1 MAAEGSVPAPGH
13 PQQNDRLESPAK
25 SMQSVS
31 FFRAIQFW
39 FALGWIS
46 FGSPLAQLA
55 IMQHE
60 LVVKRRWI
68 SPGRFSHALNFCMI
82 LPGPESQQLAT
93 YIGWLMHGVKGALFA
108 GILFILPSLAIT
120 MLLAGLYVHYGH
132 MVEIQALLYGLKPAV
147 LAIVLAAMV
156 RLANR
161 ALVGRVW
168 IAIAVGAFLLLQLGG
183 SFVFTLALAGLIGWL
198 MFLFTTQP
206 MPQGPSNRLQAALSR
221 VLMAKPGISKLGS
234 SSPLQALG
242 PSDNGYFV
250 SDDTPPPT
258 QGSYSRNQIGIT
270 VGIAVALFSTFY
282 GAILVYFPGILSD
295 MAGFFIKVSLLTFS
309 GAYSVMPYLFD
320 TMVTEKQ
327 WLTTGQLIDSIALA
341 EVTPGPLAIV
351 NVFLGFIAAAQHT
364 SLTAFPIIV
373 AGSLGALVVAVATF
387 FPSFVFVMAGGPVIE
402 ASRKIPSWSLPLHA
416 ISAAVVAIMA
426 DLSLIFSR
434 YILWPTPTGEWGSVG
449 TLDLVAGLIAGLAII
464 LMLQFRMG
472 MIITMLIC
480 ISLGVVASALGL
492 P

>member
-1 MAAEGSVPAPGH
+1 LAADGSISVSRH
-13 PQQNDRLESPAK
+13 PQQGDRSEVPA
-25 SMQSVS
+25 QNTQPVS
-31 FFRAIQFW
+31 LFRAIQFW

-55 IMQHE
+55 LMQHE
-60 LVVKRRWI
+60 LVIKRRWI
-68 SPGRFSHALNFCMI
+68 SPGRFNHALNFCMI

-108 GILFILPSLAIT
+108 GILVILPSLAIT

-147 LAIVLAAMV
+147 LAIVLAATV

-206 MPQGPSNRLQAALSR
+206 ALQGPSSRLQAALSR
-221 VLMAKPGISKLGS
+221 VLMAKPGISRLRS
-234 SSPLQALG
+234 SFPLQAFG
-242 PSDNGYFV
+242 PSDDGYFV
-250 SDDTPPPT
+250 SDDTPPPS

-282 GAILVYFPGILSD
+282 GAILVYLPGILAD

-402 ASRKIPSWSLPLHA
+402 ATRKIPSWSLPLHA

>member
-1 MAAEGSVPAPGH
+1 LAADISIAPPTPPQKSDGDAAPGKDT
-13 PQQNDRLESPAK
+13 P
-25 SMQSVS
+25 VS
-31 FFRAIQFW
+31 FMRALQFW

-55 IMQHE
+55 LMQQE

-68 SPGRFSHALNFCMI
+68 SPARFGHALNFCMI

-108 GILFILPSLAIT
+108 GILVVLPSLAIT

-147 LAIVLAAMV
+147 LAIVLAATV

-161 ALVGRVW
+161 ALVGKAW
-168 IAIAVGAFLLLQLGG
+168 IAIAVGSFLILQLGG
-183 SFVFTLALAGLIGWL
+183 SFVFTLALAALIGWL
-198 MFLFTTQP
+198 MFLFSTHP
-206 MPQGPSNRLQAALSR
+206 VVPGQANQIQLALAR
-221 VLMAKPGISKLGS
+221 VLATRPGLTRLGATT
-234 SSPLQALG
+234 PVHAAAPDQN
-242 PSDNGYFV
+242 DYFV
-250 SDDTPPPT
+250 SDETPPPS
-258 QGSYSRNQIGIT
+258 QANYGRNHIAMT
-270 VGIAVALFSTFY
+270 LGIAVALFSTFY
-282 GAILVYFPGILSD
+282 GAIVIYFPGILSE
-295 MAGFFIKVSLLTFS
+295 MAGFFIKASLLTFS
-309 GAYSVMPYLFD
+309 GAYSVMPYIFE

-327 WLTTGQLIDSIALA
+327 WLSTGQLIDSIALA
-341 EVTPGPLAIV
+341 EVTPGPLSIV

-364 SLTAFPIIV
+364 SLTAFPIIA
-373 AGSLGALVVAVATF
+373 AGSLGALVVAVCTF
-387 FPSFVFVMAGGPVIE
+387 FPSFVFVMAGGPLIE
-402 ASRKIPSWSLPLHA
+402 ASRKIPRWTLPLNA
-416 ISAAVVAIMA
+416 ISAAVVAIMV

-434 YILWPTPTGEWGSVG
+434 YILWPTPSGEWGSVG

-472 MIITMLIC
+472 MVITMLIC

>member
-1 MAAEGSVPAPGH
+1 MNAEISIAPPTPPQTHGVGADSGSH
-13 PQQNDRLESPAK
+13 PP
-25 SMQSVS
+25 SVS
-31 FFRAIQFW
+31 FIRAIQFW
-39 FALGWIS
+39 FALGWVS

-55 IMQHE
+55 LMQQE

-68 SPGRFSHALNFCMI
+68 SPGRFGHALNFCMI

-108 GILFILPSLAIT
+108 GILVILPSLAIT

-147 LAIVLAAMV
+147 LAIVLAATV

-161 ALVGRVW
+161 ALVGRTW
-168 IAIAVGAFLLLQLGG
+168 IAIAAGSFLILQLGG
-183 SFVFTLALAGLIGWL
+183 SFIFTLALAALIGWL
-198 MFLFTTQP
+198 MFLFSTRP
-206 MPQGPSNRLQAALSR
+206 MLPEQANQIQVALAK
-221 VLMAKPGISKLGS
+221 VLATRPGLTRLGS
-234 SSPLQALG
+234 TTPAHLAT
-242 PSDNGYFV
+242 PANNDYFV
-250 SDDTPPPT
+250 SDETPPPS
-258 QGSYSRNQIGIT
+258 QGSYGRNHLAVT
-270 VGIAVALFSTFY
+270 LGIAVALFSTFY
-282 GAILVYFPGILSD
+282 GAIVIYFPGILSE
-295 MAGFFIKVSLLTFS
+295 MTGFFIKVSLLTFS
-309 GAYSVMPYLFD
+309 GAYSVMPYIFE

-327 WLTTGQLIDSIALA
+327 WLSTGQLIDSIALA
-341 EVTPGPLAIV
+341 EVTPGPLSIV

-373 AGSLGALVVAVATF
+373 AGSLGALVVAVCTF
-387 FPSFVFVMAGGPVIE
+387 FPSFVFVMAGGPLIE
-402 ASRKIPSWSLPLHA
+402 ASRTIPRWTLPLNA
-416 ISAAVVAIMA
+416 ISAAVVAIMV

-434 YILWPTPTGEWGSVG
+434 YILWPTPSGEWGAVG

-472 MIITMLIC
+472 MVITMLIC

>member
-1 MAAEGSVPAPGH
+1 MAAEGFIPTSEHPQHGDQLEVPAK
-13 PQQNDRLESPAK
+13 NA
-25 SMQSVS
+25 QSVS
-31 FFRAIQFW
+31 FLRALQFW
-39 FALGWIS
+39 FILGWIS

-55 IMQHE
+55 LMQHE

-68 SPGRFSHALNFCMI
+68 SPVRFNHALNFCMI
-82 LPGPESQQLAT
+82 LPGPEAQQLAT

-108 GILFILPSLAIT
+108 GILIILPSLAIT
-120 MLLAGLYVHYGH
+120 MLLAGLYVHYGQ

-147 LAIVLAAMV
+147 LAIVLAATV

-161 ALVGRVW
+161 ALVERVW
-168 IAIAVGAFLLLQLGG
+168 IAIAIGAFLLLQLGG

-206 MPQGPSNRLQAALSR
+206 ASHSPSSRLQAALSR
-221 VLMAKPGISKLGS
+221 VLIAKPGASKLGAP
-234 SSPLQALG
+234 SPLQAMG
-242 PSDNGYFV
+242 PRDHGYCV
-250 SDDTPPPT
+250 SDDTPPP
-258 QGSYSRNQIGIT
+258 QRGHYSRNQIGIT

-295 MAGFFIKVSLLTFS
+295 MAGFFLKASLLTFS

-387 FPSFVFVMAGGPVIE
+387 FPSFVFIMAGGPVIE
-402 ASRKIPSWSLPLHA
+402 ATRKIPSWSLPLHA

-434 YILWPTPTGEWGSVG
+434 YILWPTPTGEWGSIG